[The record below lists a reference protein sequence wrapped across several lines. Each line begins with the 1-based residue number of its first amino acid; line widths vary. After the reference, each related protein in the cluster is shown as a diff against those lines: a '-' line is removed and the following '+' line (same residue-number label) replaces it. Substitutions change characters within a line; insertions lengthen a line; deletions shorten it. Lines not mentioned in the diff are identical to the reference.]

1 MNHAARDGQVPDVS
15 GQFDHLSLFP
25 PEQLARWRGLAVH
38 WLRTPEGA
46 WKHRFTP
53 DKTVVSFLE
62 TGRLR
67 ARLSVLNRSTDADM
81 MAGAFALF
89 NPDLEVRAD
98 QVGCDRA

>member
-53 DKTVVSFLE
+53 T
-62 TGRLR
+62 RP
-67 ARLSVLNRSTDADM
+67 LSLSWRQGVC
-81 MAGAFALF
+81 
-89 NPDLEVRAD
+89 VR
-98 QVGCDRA
+98 G